1 MEEAIVVGLGNGN
14 DVHMDPAAIAAGK
27 PEMIYG
33 QDLPENPLTFVP
45 LFGTSVVVT
54 GVDRLGWKDAAE
66 SLVTANAVVIVKLA
80 FARSLRKAGMG
91 ISGCTVASRLQLLM
105 GGYYDLHSRV
115 SYRSLTDPQVNR
127 ILGSY
132 QR

>member
-1 MEEAIVVGLGNGN
+1 MEGAIVEGLGNGN

-27 PEMIYG
+27 PEVTYG
-33 QDLPENPLTFVP
+33 QNLPGNPLMFAP

-54 GVDRLGWKDAAE
+54 GVDQLGSKDAAE

-80 FARSLRKAGMG
+80 AAKSQRKGGTG

-105 GGYYDLHSRV
+105 GEYYDLHSRV
-115 SYRSLTDPQVNR
+115 SYGNLTDPQVNR